1 MLPEQT
7 PLTTLK
13 GVGPSVAARL
23 AGLQLHTVQDLLLH
37 LPLRYQDRTRL
48 CPIGSCRIGSEAQVE
63 GEVLATQIAFGRRRS
78 MVCTIKDHS
87 GVISLRFFHFS
98 AAQKNALRPGT
109 RIRCYG
115 EVRGGKTGLE
125 LYHPEYQ
132 FLNAAD
138 SGELPSCLAPVYPST
153 EGLQQTR
160 LRGLIGQAL
169 TMLNVSLSLRD
180 WIPATIRESLG
191 FSSLA
196 EAIIFLHQPPAG
208 EALYSSLQALALGQ
222 HPSQRRLAFEAQHP
236 EMAQGGVV
244 AQQKLEAARTQ
255 LRNLEADLAA
265 AQSALAAIGGQL
277 AGTPQTLPGGAGGGA
292 GASLARAQADLA
304 AMQARGLTDS
314 HPDVISVKN
323 QITMLKTAARQE
335 SESNLGV
342 PNPAYTSLQSI
353 RAEREAN
360 LQALQSRLAA
370 ARSDVAALTA
380 QQISNPELGAEAKR
394 INRDYDVLRQQYDKL
409 LQDREELRLRGEIK
423 TEREAVKFEV
433 VDPPT
438 TPRKPVA
445 PNRPLLLFGVLLV
458 GIVAGCGSAFGLSKL
473 RSTFATS
480 TGLERATGL
489 PVLGAIS
496 TTLTEAG
503 RAMRERKL
511 KYFYGASAAL
521 GGLFIV
527 LLAVEFIQRG
537 SVA

>member
-1 MLPEQT
+1 MSSIYEEL
-7 PLTTLK
+7 LAALH
-13 GVGPSVAARL
+13 SVW
-23 AGLQLHTVQDLLLH
+23 
-37 LPLRYQDRTRL
+37 
-48 CPIGSCRIGSEAQVE
+48 
-63 GEVLATQIAFGRRRS
+63 RRRW
-78 MVCTIKDHS
+78 MALAVAWGVCLLGWLVVALIPNTYESRARIFVQLDDALAQQVGIGVEDRKRDIERIRQTLTSALNLEKVVRSTKLGETIESPKQMESAVLGLAKDIKVVS
-87 GVISLRFFHFS
+87 QQDNLFEITAIANKGSLS
-98 AAQKNALRPGT
+98 DAENAELAQNIAQKMIDIFREENLHGNRSEMT
-109 RIRCYG
+109 
-115 EVRGGKTGLE
+115 ETLE
-125 LYHPEYQ
+125 FVNQQLTQ
-132 FLNAAD
+132 RQK
-138 SGELPSCLAPVYPST
+138 EL
-153 EGLQQTR
+153 EG
-160 LRGLIGQAL
+160 
-169 TMLNVSLSLRD
+169 
-180 WIPATIRESLG
+180 
-191 FSSLA
+191 A
-196 EAIIFLHQPPAG
+196 E
-208 EALYSSLQALALGQ
+208 
-222 HPSQRRLAFEAQHP
+222 QRRLAFEAQHP

-244 AQQKLEAARTQ
+244 AQQKLETARTQ

-265 AQSALAAIGGQL
+265 GQSALAAIGGQL